1 MDSNIQNNNKEFN
14 KENKSNTNKN
24 LKRGNN
30 NVKSNSYN
38 KTTNQGKSDF
48 KPRFR
53 QEGKEN
59 KSVPSQSFQNKIGMG
74 NKQSGQS
81 SEYNS
86 YNNSD
91 SFNYSGYL
99 DENDD
104 VIRKTKSRD
113 WKKKQQKQKQKQSEL
128 QEFEGLDM
136 NFTKI
141 QRQMDWEERKGKHKK
156 KNRKKGRHDN
166 CDDFYSYDGFDDFGD
181 YENDGWS

>member
-1 MDSNIQNNNKEFN
+1 MDSSIQNNNKEFN

-59 KSVPSQSFQNKIGMG
+59 KTIPSQSFQNKTGMG
-74 NKQSGQS
+74 YKQSRQTSDRS
-81 SEYNS
+81 SFDGS
-86 YNNSD
+86 V
-91 SFNYSGYL
+91 SFGSSNYL

-104 VIRKTKSRD
+104 IKFQTKSRD
-113 WKKKQQKQKQKQSEL
+113 WKKKQQKQKQAKSEP
-128 QEFEGLDM
+128 EGLDI
-136 NFTKI
+136 NAEKI
-141 QRQMDWEERKGKHKK
+141 QRQQEWQERKGSFKK
-156 KNRKKGRHDN
+156 KNKKGKSRFA
-166 CDDFYSYDGFDDFGD
+166 DDEWDDW
-181 YENDGWS
+181 N